1 MSYSP
6 HLKIGVIVQARMGA
20 TRLPGKPLL
29 KVKDKTLLE
38 HIISRLKQIKHPL
51 TVIIATTQNEQD
63 KSILALAKKLNIP
76 TYAGSEE
83 DVLDRYIKTARHY
96 DLDVIIRVTA
106 DCPLLDP
113 ELIDEALNRFL
124 DPYPEIDY
132 FSNTIERT
140 YPRGM
145 DFEVF
150 KRRTL
155 EEAYLDAVF
164 EEEREHVT
172 PFIYRHPER
181 FKIAQLR
188 NQTDESQHRWTVDTK
203 EDFELIKRLIEA
215 FQDDSYRLHDLI
227 EVIKK
232 NPDWSLLNQ
241 YVQQKT
247 F

>member
-1 MSYSP
+1 MSFSP
-6 HLKIGVIVQARMGA
+6 HLKIGVIIQARMGA

-29 KVKDKTLLE
+29 KVKEKTLLE
-38 HIISRLKQIKHPL
+38 HLVSRLKQVKHPL
-51 TVIIATTQNEQD
+51 TLIIATTQNDRD
-63 KSILALAKKLNIP
+63 KSILELAKNLHISA
-76 TYAGSEE
+76 YAGSEE
-83 DVLDRYIKTARHY
+83 DVLDRYLKTARHY

-113 ELIDEALNRFL
+113 ELIDEAISRFL
-124 DPYPEIDY
+124 APYPEIDY

-155 EEAYLDAVF
+155 EEAYIDAF
-164 EEEREHVT
+164 FDEEREHVT

-181 FKIAQLR
+181 FKLAQLR
-188 NQTDESQHRWTVDTK
+188 NPTDESQHRWTVDTT
-203 EDFELIKRLIEA
+203 EDFELIKRLIES
-215 FQDDSYRLHDLI
+215 FQDDSYRLQDLLN
-227 EVIKK
+227 VIQK

-241 YVQQKT
+241 NVKQKT
-247 F
+247 L

>member
-1 MSYSP
+1 MSFSP
-6 HLKIGVIVQARMGA
+6 HLKIGVIIQARMGA

-38 HIISRLKQIKHPL
+38 HLVLRLKQVKHPL
-51 TVIIATTQNEQD
+51 FLIIATTQNERD
-63 KSILALAKKLNIP
+63 KSILDLAKKLDVP
-76 TYAGSEE
+76 SFAGSED
-83 DVLDRYIKTARHY
+83 DVLDRYLKAARHY

-113 ELIDEALNRFL
+113 ELIDEAIARFL
-124 DPYPEIDY
+124 APYPEVDY
-132 FSNTIERT
+132 FSNTLTRT

-164 EEEREHVT
+164 SEEREHVT

-181 FKIAQLR
+181 FHLEQMLHD
-188 NQTDESQHRWTVDTK
+188 TDESKHRWTVDTA
-203 EDFELIKRLIEA
+203 EDFELIKLLIES
-215 FQDDSYRLHDLI
+215 FQDDAYRLQDLLD
-227 EVIKK
+227 VIKQ
-232 NPDWSLLNQ
+232 NPDWSLINRD
-241 YVQQKT
+241 VEQKT
-247 F
+247 L